1 MALMGHH
8 TSLPTAVTPSH
19 DRRGRL
25 DQNKISRAICAI
37 LLFELASS
45 DQFHSTSSDYDFRLR
60 LQRKCEIKTS
70 RCHKLLTTSV
80 KKVSLDLS
88 FFVNNS

>member
-1 MALMGHH
+1 MNVPLKHLILAGSDGNVGPNFPLPVMSPSPRKRPLLKFP

-37 LLFELASS
+37 LLFKLASS
-45 DQFHSTSSDYDFRLR
+45 DHSTSSDYDFS
-60 LQRKCEIKTS
+60 E
-70 RCHKLLTTSV
+70 SV
-80 KKVSLDLS
+80 K
-88 FFVNNS
+88 